1 MARLTLI
8 ELSRVLLDA
17 AATLP
22 QPLRSLDAIH
32 LAAAQSLGADLA
44 AVFTYDQ
51 RMAQAA
57 TGLGIVVETPT

>member
-1 MARLTLI
+1 MARLNLI

-22 QPLRSLDAIH
+22 QPLRSLDAVH

-44 AVFTYDQ
+44 AIITYDQ

-57 TGLGIVVETPT
+57 SGLGMVVESPT